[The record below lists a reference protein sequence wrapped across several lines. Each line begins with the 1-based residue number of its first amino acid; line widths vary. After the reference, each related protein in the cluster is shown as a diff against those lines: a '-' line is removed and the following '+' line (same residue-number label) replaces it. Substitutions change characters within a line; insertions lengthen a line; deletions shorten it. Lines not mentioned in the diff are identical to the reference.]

1 MGGERRLLLNEWL
14 LGFFFLC
21 FVSLTL
27 CISSPVFS
35 AEKKDEKKAAKE
47 DADEFT
53 LEEIVVTAEK
63 REAVIQKIPLDIA
76 VVRPD
81 DMERLN
87 VHQMS
92 ELQKMIPDLSTG
104 EGAIGTGFLN
114 MTIRGIDTTYWNPTA
129 ETTVAVQIDG
139 VSLTRSNSMEGK
151 FYDLERVEM
160 LKGPQG
166 TLYGRGSTSGSL
178 TMVSKRPDIGA
189 FGGNIQLE
197 YGSFDRK
204 RIEGALNIPA
214 TDKLAFRVSGRSVK
228 RGSQDDVGI
237 SVQDMWG
244 MRGSMRWE
252 PTDRQSLQVIASA
265 DTTNNRG
272 GFGYGGVYF
281 EAFGDVEIVANP
293 DPTLSESFRK
303 YASGGTVR
311 TPYKA
316 KWYYTKG
323 MEDKQRNRSDAHDV
337 SFTYEHEFDLA
348 WWTVQGSRRSSV
360 TDLVWVSAQSPSL
373 QPLGTVT
380 NSMWY
385 GVDTIDPETGEVTPA
400 NTAPSGDGF
409 GEARLNYTSY
419 TASRYATDGIDQWGN
434 PYKAG
439 DTIPVTKMILYP
451 PTAPSTIMTL
461 SNSHSST
468 NTFETRVTSQESIAN
483 GDKTEWIGGA
493 MYMDDRVTEIA
504 KLAEN
509 AYNNVT
515 LREYALFG
523 QASYAPFARLNFT
536 GGYRYTWDN
545 KRFNGF
551 SYGSGYPKSSPNN
564 YYSEYYPRPMDPE
577 KHNHYSYRVAYSTY
591 KFNVSWQATQDIL
604 PYIQYSKG
612 MKSLNVG
619 RDGKAVPPEQLNS
632 IEGGIKARVFNG
644 RLQTN
649 LSGYY
654 YEYKNR
660 NDWISAYQCRV
671 PNFDGVGDANDGKG
685 NFTGCKQIGETSNSS
700 LDYVHSAYGV
710 LSPGGAKQWG
720 GSAQITWVITPADMF
735 SVNAS
740 YGHNEYYKYSVA
752 NAMLRAYEPLWG
764 KGNVHSALLPS
775 NQVDRTGEE
784 FGGRPWRGN
793 FNYSHM
799 WFIGTDMLTWTI
811 TGLYEG
817 EGLEQYVARRTTVER
832 KYPGN
837 PDYWTFDMSFN
848 YSSSKWVPEGYQWS
862 VRLYGN
868 NILDNDELASR
879 TWNDGYSAYFGQQY
893 IFPARSGYISGSFLT
908 PRTLGVQFTLNF

>member
-252 PTDRQSLQVIASA
+252 PTDSQSLQVIASA

-281 EAFGDVEIVANP
+281 QAFGDVEIVANP
-293 DPTLSESFRK
+293 DPTLTPAFRK

-323 MEDKQRNRSDAHDV
+323 MEDKQRQRTDAHDV
-337 SFTYEHEFDLA
+337 SMIYDHEFDLA
-348 WWTVQGSRRSSV
+348 WWTVQYSHRSSV
-360 TDLVWVSAQSPSL
+360 NDLVWVSTQTPSL
-373 QPLGTVT
+373 QPLGATT
-380 NSMWY
+380 THFWY
-385 GVDTIDPETGEVTPA
+385 SADTIDPETGEITPA
-400 NTAPSGDGF
+400 GTAPGDDGY
-409 GEARLNYTSY
+409 GEVNWYWTYYTPSKY
-419 TASRYATDGIDQWGN
+419 TTDGIDQWGIHLM
-434 PYKAG
+434 G
-439 DTIPVTKMILYP
+439 
-451 PTAPSTIMTL
+451 
-461 SNSHSST
+461 
-468 NTFETRVTSQESIAN
+468 
-483 GDKTEWIGGA
+483 
-493 MYMDDRVTEIA
+493 
-504 KLAEN
+504 
-509 AYNNVT
+509 
-515 LREYALFG
+515 
-523 QASYAPFARLNFT
+523 
-536 GGYRYTWDN
+536 
-545 KRFNGF
+545 
-551 SYGSGYPKSSPNN
+551 
-564 YYSEYYPRPMDPE
+564 
-577 KHNHYSYRVAYSTY
+577 
-591 KFNVSWQATQDIL
+591 
-604 PYIQYSKG
+604 
-612 MKSLNVG
+612 
-619 RDGKAVPPEQLNS
+619 
-632 IEGGIKARVFNG
+632 
-644 RLQTN
+644 
-649 LSGYY
+649 
-654 YEYKNR
+654 
-660 NDWISAYQCRV
+660 
-671 PNFDGVGDANDGKG
+671 
-685 NFTGCKQIGETSNSS
+685 
-700 LDYVHSAYGV
+700 
-710 LSPGGAKQWG
+710 
-720 GSAQITWVITPADMF
+720 
-735 SVNAS
+735 
-740 YGHNEYYKYSVA
+740 
-752 NAMLRAYEPLWG
+752 
-764 KGNVHSALLPS
+764 
-775 NQVDRTGEE
+775 
-784 FGGRPWRGN
+784 
-793 FNYSHM
+793 
-799 WFIGTDMLTWTI
+799 
-811 TGLYEG
+811 
-817 EGLEQYVARRTTVER
+817 
-832 KYPGN
+832 
-837 PDYWTFDMSFN
+837 
-848 YSSSKWVPEGYQWS
+848 
-862 VRLYGN
+862 
-868 NILDNDELASR
+868 
-879 TWNDGYSAYFGQQY
+879 
-893 IFPARSGYISGSFLT
+893 
-908 PRTLGVQFTLNF
+908 